1 MLSDSQLGKFFQ
13 LLSYIFTVSGAVKS
27 IRVPRMERGR
37 ALSEVESIRVP
48 RMEGGHALSEVESI
62 RVPKMEGGCVL
73 SEVESI

>member
-27 IRVPRMERGR
+27 IRVPRMERGH
-37 ALSEVESIRVP
+37 ALSKVESFGVP
-48 RMEGGHALSEVESI
+48 RMEGS
-62 RVPKMEGGCVL
+62 CVL